1 MSDYVIR
8 LYPADDLYPFKYLFQ
23 AEDARHAMEQF
34 MNDPELLDPSIK
46 VWTIKIAE
54 ATYD

>member
-8 LYPADDLYPFKYLFQ
+8 LYPADDLDPFKYLFQ